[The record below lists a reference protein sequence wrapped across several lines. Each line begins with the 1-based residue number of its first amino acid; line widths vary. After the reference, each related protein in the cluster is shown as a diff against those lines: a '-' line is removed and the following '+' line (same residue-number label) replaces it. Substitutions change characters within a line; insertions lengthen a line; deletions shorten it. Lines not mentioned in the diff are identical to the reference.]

1 VYIIRHLW
9 PNHTAI
15 IYGAIAI
22 LYNAYLCKFQ
32 PFKQSINNFIY
43 TIYVICLSFIC
54 LLFLHYSVLNTEPQR
69 HYVTIVAIIIYS
81 AIAVFALIVAYHVW
95 KYILCHYKTLIK
107 LESFLI
113 KTKLKYSQ
121 KLGITQKPTLNGMQR
136 SLNRY
141 EEYQEELLAMDDL
154 Q

>member
-1 VYIIRHLW
+1 MFGQIMLQSFMEPLAFYILLICVNVNHLNKASIISFTLYSYII
-9 PNHTAI
+9 
-15 IYGAIAI
+15 
-22 LYNAYLCKFQ
+22 
-32 PFKQSINNFIY
+32 
-43 TIYVICLSFIC
+43 CLNFIC
-54 LLFLHYSVLNTEPQR
+54 LLSLHYSVVNTKPQR